1 MTIRITDYAGI
12 DYRAGARMKD
22 GRLVNQD
29 DETLVHYGVL
39 GVNDCALDW
48 DCDTESVYEPHCPS
62 CGTSLKDL
70 WIASY
75 DWEDGVCPSCGME
88 LGMELGDD
96 DVWGEE
102 PDAVI
107 LTGDYEGFVDSH
119 NDVMITK
126 SPYYTL
132 AQFCSPCVPG
142 AGHLGSPCRGGV
154 KTYCFGHEMFRDEL
168 TGDDGRAP
176 YPVWDVVSGELV
188 GALPEGW

>member
-12 DYRAGARMKD
+12 DYRAGARMED

-48 DCDTESVYEPHCPS
+48 DCDTESVYEESCPACGEELPEDWDEVDGS
-62 CGTSLKDL
+62 CDKCGTE
-70 WIASY
+70 I
-75 DWEDGVCPSCGME
+75 EDG
-88 LGMELGDD
+88 DQY
-96 DVWGEE
+96 GEE
-102 PDAVI
+102 PSYVK

-142 AGHLGSPCRGGV
+142 AGHLGNPCRGGV

-176 YPVWDVVSGELV
+176 YPVWDVVSGELI